1 MLTIRLSWQYPK
13 DTSPL
18 IINQNNLKVF
28 RDVFIPQTIAVIEE
42 TQITCNQSSLHL
54 GSYTGTYGCS
64 SAPINSRCPS
74 IAIKA
79 TEGFTENN
87 CAYLMVA
94 LLAKC
99 NTDLLGM
106 ALSK

>member
-54 GSYTGTYGCS
+54 GSYTGTFQVVYNETAVGRAS
-64 SAPINSRCPS
+64 GGGGLGTLIGGWADFHPS
-74 IAIKA
+74 W
-79 TEGFTENN
+79 E
-87 CAYLMVA
+87 
-94 LLAKC
+94 
-99 NTDLLGM
+99 
-106 ALSK
+106 